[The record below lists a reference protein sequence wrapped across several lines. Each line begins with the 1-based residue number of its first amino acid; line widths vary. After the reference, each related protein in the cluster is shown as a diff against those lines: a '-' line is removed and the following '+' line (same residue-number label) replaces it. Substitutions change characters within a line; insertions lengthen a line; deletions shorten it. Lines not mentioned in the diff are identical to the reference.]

1 MLRMGNKGQ
10 VNALVGGV
18 IAVYIALI
26 VIFSLNTAA
35 FDTVTLALFGLLGV
49 VVIGAFITRIL

>member
-1 MLRMGNKGQ
+1 MDNRGQ

-18 IAVYIALI
+18 IAVYIALV
-26 VIFSLNTAA
+26 VIFALNTQT
-35 FDTVTLALFGLLGV
+35 FDAITLALFGLLGV